1 MGKFGTEQMKQWM
14 RVFFVGIGMLLV
26 TFVVA
31 VPVNPAVAAPVAPSL
46 SVQVMPRT
54 LRPANAGIVIVD
66 GGYPLNVS
74 VTLNNKPLDVYWTG
88 KSYLAVFAFG
98 FDASPGSYQI
108 AVRAENPATGERII
122 ENETVMV
129 SEYAYPR
136 ETISLPS
143 RLIPLLGTD
152 LNVNEQDEL
161 ESIYALRTQPVKW
174 SWPFGLPVLN
184 GAITSQFGGDRAYN
198 GGLWYQH
205 HTGVDFRGEV
215 GDPIVAAAAGQ
226 VVTAQHFDVRGNVI
240 ILDHGYGVFSEY
252 AHLSEIM
259 VQPGQIVQRGQLL
272 ALAGATGRTNGP
284 HLHFEIIVNGQPVD
298 PIRWLALSPAFVAPP
313 EVPARQPA
321 EPIAPEP
328 TADFTPT
335 PETETGG

>member
-1 MGKFGTEQMKQWM
+1 MGKSGAELMKRFILFSFGA
-14 RVFFVGIGMLLV
+14 GLLLV
-26 TFVVA
+26 ALVLGS
-31 VPVNPAVAAPVAPSL
+31 PVRKTAAAPLAPGL
-46 SVQVMPRT
+46 SVQVMPRI
-54 LRPANAGIVIVD
+54 LRPANAGMVVID
-66 GGYPLNVS
+66 GGYPLNVT
-74 VTLNNKPLDVYWTG
+74 VTLSNEPLEVYWTG
-88 KSYLAVFAFG
+88 KNYLAVFSFG

-108 AVRAENPATGERII
+108 AIRVEDPASGARIV
-122 ENETVMV
+122 ENETVTV
-129 SEYAYPR
+129 SDYAYPH

-152 LNVNEQDEL
+152 LNVNEQKQL
-161 ESIYALRTQPVKW
+161 EAIYALRTQPVKW

-198 GGLWYQH
+198 GGMWYQY

-215 GDPIVAAAAGQ
+215 GDPILASSAGQ
-226 VVTAQHFDVRGNVI
+226 VVTARHFDVRGNVV

-252 AHLSEIM
+252 AHLSEIV

-298 PIRWLALSPAFVAPP
+298 PIHWLALSPAFVAPP

-321 EPIAPEP
+321 EPVVPEP
-328 TADFTPT
+328 SADVGPT
-335 PETETGG
+335 PETGTDG